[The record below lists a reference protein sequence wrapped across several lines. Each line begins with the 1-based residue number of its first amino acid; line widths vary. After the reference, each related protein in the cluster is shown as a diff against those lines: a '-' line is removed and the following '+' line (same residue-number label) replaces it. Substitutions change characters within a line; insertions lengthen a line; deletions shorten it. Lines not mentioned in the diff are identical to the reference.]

1 MGLSEAG
8 IRELRENLAHCL
20 WQGAK
25 PVAMT
30 RHGDTGGYLAARR
43 RRSEAERARRK
54 EAAARLRRWLPGE
67 GMTGDE
73 IMADPQRW
81 RAEGRK

>member
-25 PVAMT
+25 PLAMT

-43 RRSEAERARRK
+43 RRS